1 MKEVVIVDGVRT
13 AQGTLGGVLKDVAA
27 HKLGTTVTKALLERT
42 KLDPAM
48 IDEVIFGHCIQTSD
62 SPCTARVIAL
72 NAGIPFQVP
81 AWTVHRN
88 CASGAQALADAYK
101 CIQMGEGDI
110 YIAGGVESMSNSPY
124 VSRDT
129 RFGKRLRHAE
139 LTDALWE
146 GLTDPVCGMIMGQ
159 TAEVLAEEFKITR
172 EEQDK
177 FAVRSHKLSF
187 RATREGKF
195 KDEIVPVTI
204 PKKVAG
210 REVAPD
216 IVSEDEGINVALTE
230 QMLASYPTVFKQGGT
245 VTPGNACPISDGAAV
260 CLLMTAEKAKELGYN
275 EPLGYMK
282 SYGFGAVEPE
292 RMGVGPTKASPV
304 ALKRAGLSLDD
315 MGLIELNEAFAAQVL
330 ACQRIMPFNMD
341 ITNVNGGAIALGHP
355 VGCTGARIVITLLNE
370 MKRRNVK
377 YGLATECV
385 GGGMGGAIVVERK
398 A

>member
-1 MKEVVIVDGVRT
+1 MKDVVIVDGVRT

-42 KLDPAM
+42 KLDPATV
-48 IDEVIFGHCIQTSD
+48 DEVIFGHCIQTSD

-72 NAGIPFQVP
+72 NSGIPFPVP

-146 GLTDPVCGMIMGQ
+146 GLTDPVSGLIMGQ

-195 KDEIVPVTI
+195 KDEIVPVVI

-216 IVSEDEGINVALTE
+216 IVTEDEGINVALTE
-230 QMLASYPTVFKQGGT
+230 QLLASYPTVFKQGGT

-260 CLLMTAEKAKELGYN
+260 CLVMSAEKAKELGYN
-275 EPLGYMK
+275 EPLGYIK
-282 SYGFGAVEPE
+282 SYGFAGVEPE
-292 RMGVGPTKASPV
+292 RMGVGPTKAAPL
-304 ALKRAGLSLDD
+304 ALKRAGLTLDD

-330 ACQRIMPFNMD
+330 ACHRIMPFNMD

-355 VGCTGARIVITLLNE
+355 VGCTGARIVISLLNE
-370 MKRRNVK
+370 MKRRNVQ
-377 YGLATECV
+377 YGVATECV

-398 A
+398 

>member
-1 MKEVVIVDGVRT
+1 MKEVVICDGVRT
-13 AQGTLGGVLKDVAA
+13 AQGTFGGVLKDVAA

-42 KLDPAM
+42 KLDAAM

-62 SPCTARVIAL
+62 APNSARVIAL

-101 CIQMGEGDI
+101 CIQMGEGEI

-146 GLTDPVCGMIMGQ
+146 GLTDPVCGLIMGQ
-159 TAEVLAEEFKITR
+159 TAEVLAAEFNITR

-216 IVSEDEGINVALTE
+216 IVIEDEGINVALTE

-275 EPLGYMK
+275 EPLGYMR

-292 RMGVGPTKASPV
+292 RMGVGPTKAAPL

-330 ACQRIMPFNMD
+330 ACHRIMPFNMD

-398 A
+398 

>member
-13 AQGTLGGVLKDVAA
+13 AQGTLGGALKDVPA
-27 HKLGTTVTKALLERT
+27 HRLGTIVTQALLERN
-42 KLDPAM
+42 KLDPA
-48 IDEVIFGHCIQTSD
+48 IVDEVVFGHCIQTSD
-62 SPCTARVIAL
+62 APNTARVIAL
-72 NAGIPFQVP
+72 NAGIPFDVP

-101 CIQMGEGDI
+101 CIQMGEGEI

-146 GLTDPVCGMIMGQ
+146 GLTDPICGQIMGR
-159 TAEVLAEEFKITR
+159 TAENLVEEFNISR
-172 EEQDK
+172 EEQDR
-177 FAVRSHKLSF
+177 FAVRSHKLAF

-195 KDEIVPVTI
+195 KDEIVPVSV

-216 IVSEDEGINVALTE
+216 IITEDEGINVALTE
-230 QMLASYPTVFKQGGT
+230 QMLASYPAVFREGGS
-245 VTPGNACPISDGAAV
+245 VTPGNACPISDGAAA
-260 CLLMTAEKAKELGYN
+260 CLVMTEEKAKELGYN
-275 EPLGYMK
+275 EPLGYIR
-282 SYGFGAVEPE
+282 SYGFAAVEPE
-292 RMGVGPTKASPV
+292 RMGVGPTKAAPL
-304 ALKRAGLSLDD
+304 ALKRAGLTLDD
-315 MGLIELNEAFAAQVL
+315 MELIELNEAFAAQVL
-330 ACQRIMPFNMD
+330 ACQRLMPFNMD

-355 VGCTGARIVITLLNE
+355 VGCTGARITITLLNE
-370 MKRRNVK
+370 MKRRGAR
-377 YGLATECV
+377 YGVATECV

-398 A
+398 

>member
-13 AQGTLGGVLKDVAA
+13 AQGTLGGALKDVAA
-27 HKLGTTVTKALLERT
+27 HRLGTIVTQALLERN
-42 KLDPAM
+42 KLDPA
-48 IDEVIFGHCIQTSD
+48 IVDEVVFGHCIQTSD
-62 SPCTARVIAL
+62 APNTARVIAL
-72 NAGIPFQVP
+72 NAGIPFDVP

-101 CIQMGEGDI
+101 CIQMGEGEI

-146 GLTDPVCGMIMGQ
+146 GLTDPVCKQIMGR
-159 TAEVLAEEFKITR
+159 TAENLVEEFNISR
-172 EEQDK
+172 EEQDR
-177 FAVRSHKLSF
+177 FAVRSHKLAF

-195 KDEIVPVTI
+195 KDEIVPVSV

-216 IVSEDEGINVALTE
+216 IITEDEGINVALTE
-230 QMLASYPTVFKQGGT
+230 QMLASYPAVFREGGS
-245 VTPGNACPISDGAAV
+245 VTPGNACPISDGGAA
-260 CLLMTAEKAKELGYN
+260 CLVMTEEKAKELGYS
-275 EPLGYMK
+275 EPLGYIR
-282 SYGFGAVEPE
+282 SYGFAAVEPE
-292 RMGVGPTKASPV
+292 RMGVGPTKAAPL
-304 ALKRAGLSLDD
+304 ALKRAGLTLDD
-315 MGLIELNEAFAAQVL
+315 MELIELNEAFAAQVL
-330 ACQRIMPFNMD
+330 ACQRLMPFNMD

-355 VGCTGARIVITLLNE
+355 VGCTGVRITITLLNE
-370 MKRRNVK
+370 MKRRGAR
-377 YGLATECV
+377 YGVATECV

-398 A
+398 

>member
-13 AQGTLGGVLKDVAA
+13 AQGTFGGVLKDVAA

-42 KLDPAM
+42 KLDAAM

-62 SPCTARVIAL
+62 APNSARVIAL

-101 CIQMGEGDI
+101 CIQMGEGEI

-146 GLTDPVCGMIMGQ
+146 GLTDPVCGLIMGQ
-159 TAEVLAEEFKITR
+159 TAEVLAAEFNITR

-216 IVSEDEGINVALTE
+216 IVIEDEGINVALTE

-275 EPLGYMK
+275 EPLGYMR

-292 RMGVGPTKASPV
+292 RMGVGPTKAAPL

-330 ACQRIMPFNMD
+330 ACHRIMPFNMD

-398 A
+398 